1 MSSKPNGSPPPYH
14 PGSGYPHSM
23 YSQPMDVYGSRVMS
37 QPAYSYYPDDEFL
50 HFYKWNSPPG
60 IIKIMAIIII
70 ILCVGI
76 FACVASTLAWDTDM
90 GLSGFSGIGGSYGSG
105 TGYSGFGGYGGYG
118 SGASYGYGNLGGNY
132 IDPRTCKGFI
142 ITMAAICFVT
152 MLVIFILVVSRQSV
166 SRSRKFYLA
175 VIIVAAILCVLM
187 FIATIVYLVG
197 VNPAAQTSG
206 SIYYNQVIA
215 LCSQYQNPVPSGVF
229 INQYLYHYCVVEPQE
244 AIAIVFGFLVA
255 VALVVILAFAVIT
268 RNKINRYG
276 KESILWNKFKVVDEV
291 EEGPAHVEEWVKNV
305 SDYPDGVVADYPDK
319 LRGSTSV
326 LDNGSYDDSK
336 PNKGNYPMEPELTV
350 PLQSQP
356 YPPHSSSSEMTDS
369 TKKPPRK
376 RRPGRPRRTEGQ
388 DYDTDYTTGA
398 ESADELD
405 DEWESEF
412 PPIASEQDRQDY
424 KREFDRDHLEYKKL
438 QAEMDQT
445 NKKLSEL
452 DRELDELEEGSPQYL
467 DAVDEYHRLKDIKK
481 SSDYQKKKQRC
492 KYLKGKLSHI
502 KKMVSDYDRQA

>member
-1 MSSKPNGSPPPYH
+1 
-14 PGSGYPHSM
+14 M
-23 YSQPMDVYGSRVMS
+23 YSQPVEVYSSRVMS

-60 IIKIMAIIII
+60 IIKIMAIIIV

-105 TGYSGFGGYGGYG
+105 TGYSGFGGYGSYGGYG
-118 SGASYGYGNLGGNY
+118 SGGSYGYGNLGGNY

-142 ITMAAICFVT
+142 ITMAAMCFVT
-152 MLVIFILVVSRQSV
+152 MLVIFILVISRQSV
-166 SRSRKFYLA
+166 SRSRRFYLA
-175 VIIVAAILCVLM
+175 VIIIAAILCVLM

-229 INQYLYHYCVVEPQE
+229 VNQYLYHYCVVEPQE

-276 KESILWNKFKVVDEV
+276 KERILWNKFKVIDEV
-291 EEGPAHVEEWVKNV
+291 EEEAPAHVEEWVKNV
-305 SDYPDGVVADYPDK
+305 SGDPDGVVADYPDK

-336 PNKGNYPMEPELTV
+336 PYKGNYPMEPELTV
-350 PLQSQP
+350 PLQSRP
-356 YPPHSSSSEMTDS
+356 YPPYSSSSEMTDS

-388 DYDTDYTTGA
+388 DYDTDLNPPGLIRIP
-398 ESADELD
+398 SLCC
-405 DEWESEF
+405 SEF

-424 KREFDRDHLEYKKL
+424 KQEFDRDHLEYKKL
-438 QAEMDQT
+438 QAEMDEV
-445 NKKLSEL
+445 NKKLSEV